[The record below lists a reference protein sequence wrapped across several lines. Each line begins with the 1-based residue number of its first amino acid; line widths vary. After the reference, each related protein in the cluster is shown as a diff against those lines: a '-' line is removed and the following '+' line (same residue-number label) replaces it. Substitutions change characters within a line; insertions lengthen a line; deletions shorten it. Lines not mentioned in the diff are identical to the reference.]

1 VLQESF
7 SLFTLVQN
15 NPMKSLTIFIC
26 AVLFAFGCKNAEQTP
41 QETKVAAAATTIP
54 SFPVVVKDTSA
65 SQNALVA
72 NSQPAEM
79 HKMMNLWNG
88 AWSGEVTMWETEG
101 APPVKSNAT
110 VVNKMVL
117 GNRYQQSSFKS
128 TYKGK
133 PFEGIGTL
141 AYDNARKLFLS
152 TWIDNIGTGL
162 MTAEG
167 PWDPASK
174 SITFRGTMT
183 DPATGKLLDTKEIF
197 KPIDNNY
204 QVMEMYAVA
213 PDGKEFKTM
222 EIKYTRKN

>member
-1 VLQESF
+1 
-7 SLFTLVQN
+7 
-15 NPMKSLTIFIC
+15 MKSLTISIC
-26 AVLFAFGCKNAEQTP
+26 VVLFAFGCKNAEQTP

-54 SFPVVVKDTSA
+54 SSPVEAKDS
-65 SQNALVA
+65 SVLQNAITN
-72 NSQPAEM
+72 NSQPGEM
-79 HKMMNLWNG
+79 HKMMSLWNG
-88 AWSGEVTMWETEG
+88 TWIGEVTMWI
-101 APPVKSNAT
+101 APDAQPVKSNAI

-117 GNRYQQSSFKS
+117 GNRYQQSSFKG
-128 TYKGK
+128 TYQGK

-141 AYDNARKLFLS
+141 AYDNSRKLFLS
-152 TWIDNIGTGL
+152 TWIDNTSTGM

-174 SITFRGTMT
+174 SITFKGTMS

-204 QVMEMYAVA
+204 QVMEMYAIA

>member
-1 VLQESF
+1 
-7 SLFTLVQN
+7 
-15 NPMKSLTIFIC
+15 MKSFTISIC
-26 AVLFAFGCKNAEQTP
+26 VVLFAFGCNNAEQTP

-54 SFPVVVKDTSA
+54 SSPVEAKDS
-65 SQNALVA
+65 SVLQNAITN
-72 NSQPAEM
+72 NSQPGEM
-79 HKMMNLWNG
+79 HKMMSLWNG
-88 AWSGEVTMWETEG
+88 TWNGEVTMWI
-101 APPVKSNAT
+101 APDSQPVKSNAT

-117 GNRYQQSSFKS
+117 GNRYQQSSFKG
-128 TYKGK
+128 TYQGK

-141 AYDNARKLFLS
+141 AYDNSRKLFLS
-152 TWIDNIGTGL
+152 TWIDNTSTGM

-174 SITFRGTMT
+174 SITFKGTMS

-204 QVMEMYAVA
+204 QVMEMYAIA
-213 PDGKEFKTM
+213 TDGKEFKTM

>member
-1 VLQESF
+1 
-7 SLFTLVQN
+7 
-15 NPMKSLTIFIC
+15 MKSLTISIC
-26 AVLFAFGCKNAEQTP
+26 VVLFAFGCKNAEQTP

-54 SFPVVVKDTSA
+54 SSPVEAKDS
-65 SQNALVA
+65 SVLQNAITN
-72 NSQPAEM
+72 NSQPGEM
-79 HKMMNLWNG
+79 HKMMSLWNG
-88 AWSGEVTMWETEG
+88 TWTGEVTMWI
-101 APPVKSNAT
+101 APDAQPVKSNAT

-117 GNRYQQSSFKS
+117 GNRYQQSSFKG
-128 TYKGK
+128 TYQGK

-141 AYDNARKLFLS
+141 AYDNSRKLFLS
-152 TWIDNIGTGL
+152 TWIDNTSTGM

-174 SITFRGTMT
+174 SITFKGTMS

-204 QVMEMYAVA
+204 QVMEMYAIA

>member
-1 VLQESF
+1 
-7 SLFTLVQN
+7 
-15 NPMKSLTIFIC
+15 MKSLTISIC
-26 AVLFAFGCKNAEQTP
+26 VVLFAFGCKNAEQTP

-54 SFPVVVKDTSA
+54 SSPVEAKDSSVMA
-65 SQNALVA
+65 NAITT
-72 NSQPAEM
+72 NSQPGEM
-79 HKMMNLWNG
+79 HKMMSLWNG
-88 AWSGEVTMWETEG
+88 TWTGEVTMWI
-101 APPVKSNAT
+101 APDAQPVKSNAT

-117 GNRYQQSSFKS
+117 GNRYQQSSFKG
-128 TYKGK
+128 TYQGK

-141 AYDNARKLFLS
+141 AYDNSRKLFLS
-152 TWIDNIGTGL
+152 TWIDNTSTGM

-174 SITFRGTMT
+174 SITFKGTMS

-204 QVMEMYAVA
+204 QVMEMYAIA

>member
-1 VLQESF
+1 
-7 SLFTLVQN
+7 
-15 NPMKSLTIFIC
+15 MKSFTISIC
-26 AVLFAFGCKNAEQTP
+26 VVLFAFGCNAEQTP

-54 SFPVVVKDTSA
+54 SSPVAKDS
-65 SQNALVA
+65 SVLQNAITN
-72 NSQPAEM
+72 NSQPGEM
-79 HKMMNLWNG
+79 HKMMSLWNG
-88 AWSGEVTMWETEG
+88 TWNGEVTMWI
-101 APPVKSNAT
+101 APDAQPVKSNAT

-117 GNRYQQSSFKS
+117 GNRYQQSSFKG
-128 TYKGK
+128 TYQGK

-141 AYDNARKLFLS
+141 AYDNSRKLFLS
-152 TWIDNIGTGL
+152 TWIDNTSTGM

-174 SITFRGTMT
+174 SITFKGTMS

-204 QVMEMYAVA
+204 QVMEMYAIA

>member
-1 VLQESF
+1 
-7 SLFTLVQN
+7 
-15 NPMKSLTIFIC
+15 
-26 AVLFAFGCKNAEQTP
+26 
-41 QETKVAAAATTIP
+41 
-54 SFPVVVKDTSA
+54 
-65 SQNALVA
+65 
-72 NSQPAEM
+72 
-79 HKMMNLWNG
+79 
-88 AWSGEVTMWETEG
+88 
-101 APPVKSNAT
+101 VKSNAT

-117 GNRYQQSSFKS
+117 GNRYQQSSFKG
-128 TYKGK
+128 TYQGK

-141 AYDNARKLFLS
+141 AYDNSRKLFLS
-152 TWIDNIGTGL
+152 TWIDNTSTGM

-174 SITFRGTMT
+174 SITFKGTMS

-204 QVMEMYAVA
+204 QVMEMYAIA

>member
-1 VLQESF
+1 
-7 SLFTLVQN
+7 
-15 NPMKSLTIFIC
+15 MKSLTISIC
-26 AVLFAFGCKNAEQTP
+26 VVLFAFGCKNAEQTP

-54 SFPVVVKDTSA
+54 SSPVEAKDSSVMA
-65 SQNALVA
+65 NAITT
-72 NSQPAEM
+72 NSQPGEM
-79 HKMMNLWNG
+79 HKMMSLWKG
-88 AWSGEVTMWETEG
+88 TWTGEVTMWI
-101 APPVKSNAT
+101 APNAQPVKSNAT

-117 GNRYQQSSFKS
+117 GNRYQQSSFKG
-128 TYKGK
+128 TYQGK

-141 AYDNARKLFLS
+141 AYDNSRKLFLS
-152 TWIDNIGTGL
+152 TWIDNTSTGM

-174 SITFRGTMT
+174 SITFKGTMS
-183 DPATGKLLDTKEIF
+183 DSATGKLLDTKEIF

-204 QVMEMYAVA
+204 QVMEMYAIA